1 MSSLYDITGYTKG
14 KAKELQLEIK
24 PSTRKGK
31 KIDVFKN
38 GELIASIGAKGYGD
52 YSHYLL
58 ERGKEY
64 ADERK
69 RLYRIRHKNDDS
81 LEGLLSKFLLW

>member
-1 MSSLYDITGYTKG
+1 MSSYEITGYTKRR
-14 KAKELQLEIK
+14 AKEIGLEIQ

-31 KIDVFKN
+31 KIDVYKN
-38 GELIASIGAKGYGD
+38 GEYLTSIGARGYGD

-64 ADERK
+64 ANERR
-69 RLYRIRHKNDDS
+69 RLYHLRHKDNNS
-81 LEGLLSKFLLW
+81 LEGLLAKWLLW